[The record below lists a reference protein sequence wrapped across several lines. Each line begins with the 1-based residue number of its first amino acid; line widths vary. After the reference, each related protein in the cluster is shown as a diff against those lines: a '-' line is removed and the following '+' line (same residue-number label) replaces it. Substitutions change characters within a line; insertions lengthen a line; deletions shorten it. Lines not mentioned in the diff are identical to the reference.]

1 MASTVTSLRGQLLL
15 DGGKLRGSF
24 FNRTV
29 VLICQPDEDGAV
41 GLVLNRSTDKN
52 VGEAIVADIPTALG
66 EQPLFLGGPVQP
78 GALSYLHTDSLL
90 LNANVIS
97 NLSFGHS
104 LDSLVEIG
112 DSYSA
117 TNKVR
122 IFAGYSGWSPGQL
135 EEEMKREAW
144 LTHPA
149 TVDLVFNTEPGTLW
163 KAILQQ
169 KGWQYRLLAE
179 APDDPSLN

>member
-1 MASTVTSLRGQLLL
+1 MAETLTSLRGQLLL

-29 VLICQPDEDGAV
+29 VLICQHDEDGAF
-41 GLVLNRSTDKN
+41 GLVLNRSTDRN
-52 VGEAIVADIPTALG
+52 VGESIVADIPSALG

-78 GALSYLHTDSLL
+78 GALTYLRTDSLL

-104 LDSLVEIG
+104 LDSLVEVSK
-112 DSYSA
+112 SYSP
-117 TNKVR
+117 TDKVR
-122 IFAGYSGWSPGQL
+122 VFAGYSGWSPGQL
-135 EEEMKREAW
+135 EDEMKRGAW

-149 TVDLVFNTEPGTLW
+149 SLDLVFDTEPGKLW
-163 KAILQQ
+163 KVILQQ
-169 KGWQYRLLAE
+169 KGWQYKLLAD
-179 APDDPSLN
+179 APEDPSLN